1 MGGIRAFADN
11 FTEAAETLDS
21 PGVVKMLSIARMKSR
36 LAATGITLG
45 VGLAFGYAVTKAWV
59 EGSI

>member
-1 MGGIRAFADN
+1 
-11 FTEAAETLDS
+11 
-21 PGVVKMLSIARMKSR
+21 MLSIARMKSR

-45 VGLAFGYAVTKAWV
+45 VGLAFGYALTKAWV

>member
-1 MGGIRAFADN
+1 
-11 FTEAAETLDS
+11 
-21 PGVVKMLSIARMKSR
+21 MLSIARIKSR

-45 VGLAFGYAVTKAWV
+45 VGLALGYAVTKAWV

>member
-1 MGGIRAFADN
+1 M
-11 FTEAAETLDS
+11 ETLDS

-45 VGLAFGYAVTKAWV
+45 VGLAFGYAVTKAWI